1 MTESPFA
8 LFRSL
13 FLTHNTQ
20 HHNYTITTIFP
31 NVSLAMCFQRFYSL
45 QSSQKSKRMM
55 VCAQTA
61 VVHELKEQ
69 TLYKIFLQK
78 KAASKIFK
86 QFCNAYYIIL
96 DIVSTTI
103 FTQKKLPPPH
113 RLFTLIRYPFSLLH
127 IIYQGKI
134 GMMSC

>member
-78 KAASKIFK
+78 KAASIEYLNNFVMH
-86 QFCNAYYIIL
+86 IIL